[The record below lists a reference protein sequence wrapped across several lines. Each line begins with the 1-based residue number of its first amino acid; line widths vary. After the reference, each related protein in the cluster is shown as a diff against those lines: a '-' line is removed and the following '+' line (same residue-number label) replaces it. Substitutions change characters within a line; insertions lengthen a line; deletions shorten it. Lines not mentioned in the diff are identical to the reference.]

1 MMKPM
6 KPFASTF
13 PRYALA
19 ALILS
24 GGLAS
29 VPARAEGVTESVF
42 NFLGLGPDES
52 TNKYPERA
60 PLVVPP
66 STKLPKPKK
75 TSELGD
81 PNWVKD
87 PDLAKKKAKEE
98 EDYVPGTA
106 FADFINQNL
115 EPKDPKHALTEPPA
129 AMKQKA
135 KITPEIEAATKAATG
150 KDKPWYQ
157 FWQ

>member
-1 MMKPM
+1 MRPVS
-6 KPFASTF
+6 PFAATL

-19 ALILS
+19 ALLLTS
-24 GGLAS
+24 LGTSL
-29 VPARAEGVTESVF
+29 PARAEGLTEGVF
-42 NFLGLGPDES
+42 KFLGLSSDED

-106 FADFINQNL
+106 FADFINQNM
-115 EPKDPKHALTEPPA
+115 EPKDTKHALTEPPA
-129 AMKQKA
+129 TMKQKA

-150 KDKPWYQ
+150 NDKPWYQ
-157 FWQ
+157 FW

>member
-1 MMKPM
+1 MRQMN
-6 KPFASTF
+6 PFASTL

-19 ALILS
+19 ALLVS
-24 GGLAS
+24 GLFVS
-29 VPARAEGVTESVF
+29 VPARAEGINEGVF
-42 NFLGLGPDES
+42 NLLGLGPDENA
-52 TNKYPERA
+52 NKYPERA

-87 PDLAKKKAKEE
+87 PDIAKKKAKEE
-98 EDYVPGTA
+98 EAYVPGTE

-115 EPKDPKHALTEPPA
+115 EPKDPKHALTDPPA
-129 AMKQKA
+129 SMKQKA

>member
-52 TNKYPERA
+52 TNKYPPQNYPSRKRL
-60 PLVVPP
+60 PSLV
-66 STKLPKPKK
+66 TLI
-75 TSELGD
+75 G
-81 PNWVKD
+81 
-87 PDLAKKKAKEE
+87 
-98 EDYVPGTA
+98 
-106 FADFINQNL
+106 
-115 EPKDPKHALTEPPA
+115 
-129 AMKQKA
+129 
-135 KITPEIEAATKAATG
+135 
-150 KDKPWYQ
+150 
-157 FWQ
+157 

>member
-1 MMKPM
+1 MRQMN
-6 KPFASTF
+6 PFASTL
-13 PRYALA
+13 PRCALA
-19 ALILS
+19 AMLIS
-24 GGLAS
+24 GIFVN
-29 VPARAEGVTESVF
+29 VPARAEGITEGVF

-52 TNKYPERA
+52 VNKVPERA

-87 PDLAKKKAKEE
+87 PDIAKKKAKEE
-98 EDYVPGTA
+98 EAYVPGTA
-106 FADFINQNL
+106 FADFINQNF
-115 EPKDPKHALTEPPA
+115 EHKDPKRALTDPPVSIN
-129 AMKQKA
+129 QKA

-150 KDKPWYQ
+150 KDKSWFQ

>member
-1 MMKPM
+1 MRHMN
-6 KPFASTF
+6 PFASTL
-13 PRYALA
+13 PLYALA
-19 ALILS
+19 AVLVS
-24 GGLAS
+24 GLLVS
-29 VPARAEGVTESVF
+29 VPARADGITEGVF

-52 TNKYPERA
+52 VNKVPERA

-87 PDLAKKKAKEE
+87 PDLAKKKAIEE
-98 EDYVPGTA
+98 EAYVPGKEI
-106 FADFINQNL
+106 ADLFNKPAQENL
-115 EPKDPKHALTEPPA
+115 EKRRLSDPPA

-150 KDKPWYQ
+150 NDKPWYQ

>member
-1 MMKPM
+1 MRPVS
-6 KPFASTF
+6 PFAATL

-19 ALILS
+19 ALL
-24 GGLAS
+24 LAS
-29 VPARAEGVTESVF
+29 LGTSLPARADDLTEGVLK
-42 NFLGLGPDES
+42 FLGLGSEED

-87 PDLAKKKAKEE
+87 ADLAKKKAKEE
-98 EDYVPGTA
+98 EPYIPGTA
-106 FADFINQNL
+106 IAEFFTQNM
-115 EPKDPKHALTEPPA
+115 EPKDPKRGLTDPPI

>member
-1 MMKPM
+1 MRQMN
-6 KPFASTF
+6 PFASTL
-13 PRYALA
+13 PRCALA
-19 ALILS
+19 AMLIS
-24 GGLAS
+24 GIFVN
-29 VPARAEGVTESVF
+29 VPARAEGITEGVF

-52 TNKYPERA
+52 VNKVPERA

-87 PDLAKKKAKEE
+87 PDLAKKKAIEE
-98 EDYVPGTA
+98 EAYVPGKEI
-106 FADFINQNL
+106 ADLFNKPAQENL
-115 EPKDPKHALTEPPA
+115 EKRRLSDPPA

-150 KDKPWYQ
+150 NDKPWYQ

>member
-1 MMKPM
+1 MRQMNS
-6 KPFASTF
+6 FASTL

-19 ALILS
+19 AMLVS
-24 GGLAS
+24 GLFVS
-29 VPARAEGVTESVF
+29 VPARAEGITEGVF
-42 NFLGLGPDES
+42 NLLGLGPDENA
-52 TNKYPERA
+52 NKYPERA

-87 PDLAKKKAKEE
+87 PDIAKKKAKEE
-98 EDYVPGTA
+98 EAYVPGTA

-115 EPKDPKHALTEPPA
+115 EPKDPKHALTDPPA
-129 AMKQKA
+129 SMKQKA

>member
-1 MMKPM
+1 MRHMN
-6 KPFASTF
+6 PFASTL

-19 ALILS
+19 AVLMS
-24 GGLAS
+24 GLLVS
-29 VPARAEGVTESVF
+29 VPARADGITEGVF

-52 TNKYPERA
+52 VNKVPERA

-98 EDYVPGTA
+98 EEYVPGTA
-106 FADFINQNL
+106 FADLINQNMA
-115 EPKDPKHALTEPPA
+115 PKDPKHALTEPPA